1 MPAPAE
7 LVARLA
13 RYGQEHVVR
22 FWDELGER
30 DRAKLKNEIDAIDW
44 GKIDRLI
51 DEFVR
56 KPDRVEFEMDFE
68 RIRPPRVER
77 LPRTNAE
84 RSTRRI
90 ACEVGAAALSAG
102 EVAVVLVA
110 GGQGTRLGFNGPKGC
125 YPIGPV
131 SNASLFQIHAE
142 KVAALSRQFDV
153 CIPLYI
159 MTSPEN
165 HDATEAFWIRNRFFG
180 LEHVRFFEQ
189 GLLPAVDRESG
200 KVLLAEKGRI
210 ALSPSGHGG
219 TLAALAAEGTH
230 GRSSPLSELGR
241 LGIKTIFYFQVDN
254 PMVKIADPS
263 FIGPHRQANAEASF
277 KVIEK
282 IQPDE
287 KLGVVVEYDGGL
299 RVIEY
304 SDLPAKLGE
313 EREPD
318 GSLRHWAGSIA
329 VHLFERSFLER
340 LVRDSIELPFHRA
353 IKKVQYVDE
362 KGEMI
367 VPDAPNAI
375 KFESFIFDTLPL
387 AERSVLV
394 ETDRLVEFEPLKNA
408 TGPDSPATV
417 RARMT
422 ELFAGWLE
430 GAGARVER
438 SADGSIPFGIEIS
451 PLFALSASEL
461 KSKIEPGLVVN
472 KPLDLR
478 E

>member
-1 MPAPAE
+1 M
-7 LVARLA
+7 
-13 RYGQEHVVR
+13 
-22 FWDELGER
+22 
-30 DRAKLKNEIDAIDW
+30 
-44 GKIDRLI
+44 
-51 DEFVR
+51 
-56 KPDRVEFEMDFE
+56 
-68 RIRPPRVER
+68 
-77 LPRTNAE
+77 
-84 RSTRRI
+84 
-90 ACEVGAAALSAG
+90 
-102 EVAVVLVA
+102 
-110 GGQGTRLGFNGPKGC
+110 
-125 YPIGPV
+125 
-131 SNASLFQIHAE
+131 
-142 KVAALSRQFDV
+142 
-153 CIPLYI
+153 
-159 MTSPEN
+159 MTSPDN
-165 HDATEAFWIRNRFFG
+165 TNATEEFWRRNRYFG
-180 LEHVRFFEQ
+180 LEHVRIFEQ
-189 GLLPAVDRESG
+189 GRLPAVDPESA
-200 KVLLAEKGRI
+200 KVLLADKGRI

-219 TLAALAAEGTH
+219 TLAALAAAGSD
-230 GRSSPLSELGR
+230 GRPSPLDEMAR
-241 LGIKTIFYFQVDN
+241 LGIDTIFYFQVDN

-263 FIGPHRQANAEASF
+263 FIGPHLQANAEASF

-304 SDLPAKLGE
+304 SDLPARLGE

-340 LVRDSIELPFHRA
+340 LAAASIELPFHRA
-353 IKKVQYVDE
+353 VKKVQYIDE
-362 KGEMI
+362 KGTLI

-394 ETDRLVEFEPLKNA
+394 ETDRSVEFEPLKNA

-438 SADGSIPFGIEIS
+438 SADGSIPFDIEIS

-472 KPLDLR
+472 EPLYLK
-478 E
+478 

>member
-7 LVARLA
+7 LVDRLA

-22 FWDELGER
+22 FWDELGEL
-30 DRAKLKNEIDAIDW
+30 DRANLKREIDAIDW
-44 GKIDRLI
+44 GQIDRLI
-51 DEFVR
+51 DAFIR
-56 KPDRVEFEMDFE
+56 RPDRVEFEMDFE

-77 LPRTNAE
+77 LPRTDAE

-90 ACEVGAAALSAG
+90 ACEIGASALSAG
-102 EVAVVLVA
+102 KVAVVLVA
-110 GGQGTRLGFNGPKGC
+110 GGQGTRLGFDGPKGS

-142 KVAALSRQFDV
+142 KIAAVSRKFGKCV
-153 CIPLYI
+153 PLYM
-159 MTSPEN
+159 MTSPDN
-165 HDATEAFWIRNRFFG
+165 TNATEEFWSRNRYFG
-180 LEHVRFFEQ
+180 LEHVRIFEQ
-189 GLLPAVDRESG
+189 GRLPAVDRESG

-219 TLAALAAEGTH
+219 TLAALAAAGSD
-230 GRSSPLSELGR
+230 GMPSPLEEMAR
-241 LGIKTIFYFQVDN
+241 LGIDTIFYFQVDN

-263 FIGPHRQANAEASF
+263 FIGPHLQANAEASF

-304 SDLPAKLGE
+304 SDLPARLGE

-340 LVRDSIELPFHRA
+340 LAAASIELPFHRA
-353 IKKVQYVDE
+353 VKKVQYIDD
-362 KGEMI
+362 KGTLI

-394 ETDRLVEFEPLKNA
+394 ETDRSVEFEPLKNA
-408 TGPDSPATV
+408 TGPDSPTTV
-417 RARMT
+417 RTRMT

-438 SADGSIPFGIEIS
+438 SPDGSIPFGIEIS

-472 KPLDLR
+472 KPLHLK
-478 E
+478 